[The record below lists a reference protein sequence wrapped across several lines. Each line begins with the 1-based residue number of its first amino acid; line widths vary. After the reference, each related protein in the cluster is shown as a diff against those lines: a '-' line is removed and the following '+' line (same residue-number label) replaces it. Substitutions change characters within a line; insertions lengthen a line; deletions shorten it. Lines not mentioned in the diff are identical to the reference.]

1 MIALTGRPARHCL
14 NTMPPPHLP
23 VLALLAAL
31 LVPAVAAPAE
41 PAGQTHFSSAPV
53 GDQRR
58 FDYRWVDQD
67 GSHTL
72 SFQLDEGAIAA
83 ARREF
88 RAYRRADLET
98 AAAAELD
105 RQLTRALDDLGRA
118 YPGVELKLRPDH
130 SIAWQ
135 VNPAGDLAAQHHAR
149 FEETLDREF
158 AAIESDY
165 PGARISRGA
174 DGDLELHARS
184 KADLAAIQ
192 QRLAAAQRDANAA
205 AARLVEQAQ
214 AGVARR
220 ADRVDQDL
228 KGEIAAIQRRLDDF
242 KLAYFRER
250 LYRLDE
256 TGGLLPDYARI
267 AARALPALAPL
278 AQALRPQIQGLS
290 TRAALNRVLAF
301 IQTIPYDR
309 LEDRA
314 TDAGFLPPPAM
325 LADNRGDCDT
335 KSVAFA
341 ALAHLL
347 FPRLP
352 ITLIL
357 VPRHALLGLGLEAEP
372 GDRYLLREH
381 RTWVLAEPVGPGIRP
396 VGRSGPESA
405 AALEQVTAVVPL
417 FP

>member
-1 MIALTGRPARHCL
+1 
-14 NTMPPPHLP
+14 MPPPHLP
-23 VLALLAAL
+23 LLALLAAL
-31 LVPAVAAPAE
+31 LVPAVAVPAE
-41 PAGQTHFSSAPV
+41 QAGQTTFSSTPA

-83 ARREF
+83 SRRDF

-105 RQLTRALDDLGRA
+105 RQLARTLDDLRRT
-118 YPGVELKLRPDH
+118 YPGVRLQLRPDH

-135 VNPAGDLAAQHHAR
+135 VNPAGDLAAQQHAR
-149 FEETLDREF
+149 FEETLDREL
-158 AAIESDY
+158 AAIASDY

-174 DGDLELHARS
+174 DGDLELHAKSR
-184 KADLAAIQ
+184 ADLAAIQ
-192 QRLAAAQRDANAA
+192 QRLTAAQDSANAA
-205 AARLVEQAQ
+205 SAQLVAQAQ

-228 KGEIAAIQRRLDDF
+228 NGEIAAIQRRLDDF

-290 TRAALNRVLAF
+290 TRAALTRVLAF

-314 TDAGFLPPPAM
+314 ADAGFLPPLAM

-341 ALAHLL
+341 AVAHLL
-347 FPRLP
+347 FPQLP

-357 VPRHALLGLGLEAEP
+357 VPRHALLGLGLEPEP
-372 GDRYLLREH
+372 GDRYIRRERH
-381 RTWVLAEPVGPGIRP
+381 TWVLAEPVGPGIPP
-396 VGRSGPESA
+396 VGRTGPESA
-405 AALEQVTAVVPL
+405 AALEQVTAVVAL